1 MSSNTNNGTTAST
14 EDAFAYDESSY
25 DAEYDDDHY
34 DDHYDEYDVSPTK
47 VRAGGGS
54 NNRPFH
60 TGKGTRAKEAAVERG
75 VSRVQSGNSS
85 QSTGSKKGSKKERK

>member
-25 DAEYDDDHY
+25 DDDE
-34 DDHYDEYDVSPTK
+34 YDEYDVLPTK
-47 VRAGGGS
+47 VRAGGGG

-60 TGKGTRAKEAAVERG
+60 TAKGTRAKEAAVERG
-75 VSRVQSGNSS
+75 VSRVQSG
-85 QSTGSKKGSKKERK
+85 QSAGSKKGSKKGSK

>member
-25 DAEYDDDHY
+25 DDFDVEYDE
-34 DDHYDEYDVSPTK
+34 YDEYDVLPTK
-47 VRAGGGS
+47 VRAGGGG

-60 TGKGTRAKEAAVERG
+60 TAKGTRAKEAAVERG
-75 VSRVQSGNSS
+75 VSRVQSG
-85 QSTGSKKGSKKERK
+85 QSAGSKKGSKKGGK

>member
-25 DAEYDDDHY
+25 DDFDAE
-34 DDHYDEYDVSPTK
+34 YDEYDVSPTK
-47 VRAGGGS
+47 VRAGGGG

-60 TGKGTRAKEAAVERG
+60 TAKGTRAKEAAVERG
-75 VSRVQSGNSS
+75 VSRIQSG
-85 QSTGSKKGSKKERK
+85 QSAGSKNGSNKGSKKGSK

>member
-1 MSSNTNNGTTAST
+1 MSSNTNNGTTAFT

-25 DAEYDDDHY
+25 DDDQ
-34 DDHYDEYDVSPTK
+34 YDEYDVSPTK

-60 TGKGTRAKEAAVERG
+60 TAKGTRAKEASVERG
-75 VSRVQSGNSS
+75 VSRVQSG
-85 QSTGSKKGSKKERK
+85 QSAGSKKGFKKGAK

>member
-25 DAEYDDDHY
+25 DAEYDNDQ
-34 DDHYDEYDVSPTK
+34 YDEYDVSPTK
-47 VRAGGGS
+47 VRAGGGG

-60 TGKGTRAKEAAVERG
+60 TAKGTRAKEAAVERG
-75 VSRVQSGNSS
+75 VSRVQSG
-85 QSTGSKKGSKKERK
+85 QSAGSKKGSKKGRK

>member
-25 DAEYDDDHY
+25 DNDE
-34 DDHYDEYDVSPTK
+34 YDEYDVLPTK
-47 VRAGGGS
+47 VRAGGGG

-60 TGKGTRAKEAAVERG
+60 TAKGTRAKEAAVERG
-75 VSRVQSGNSS
+75 VSRVQSG
-85 QSTGSKKGSKKERK
+85 QSAGSKKGSKKGSK

>member
-25 DAEYDDDHY
+25 DDDQ
-34 DDHYDEYDVSPTK
+34 YDEYDVSPTK

-60 TGKGTRAKEAAVERG
+60 TAKGTRAKEAAVERG
-75 VSRVQSGNSS
+75 VSRVQSCNSS